1 MSENLVSIEAVQ
13 HRRNIRVKRKS
24 FSLAF
29 RKLTILASS
38 DFRIINVSNFG
49 GGKNVGIS
57 NDKNSGNGGGSGFQ
71 PFLGKS
77 ESGIGGAATGADIIA
92 TPGGRNN
99 VSNSF

>member
-1 MSENLVSIEAVQ
+1 M
-13 HRRNIRVKRKS
+13 KRKS

-57 NDKNSGNGGGSGFQ
+57 NDKNSGSGGSVFQ
-71 PFLGKS
+71 PSLGKP
-77 ESGIGGAATGADIIA
+77 EFGIGGAATGADIIA